1 MNLLYTLALTSVYI
15 FNSQGQY
22 LSVGED
28 GKPVLSKKTG
38 CNGGNRCYRDS
49 TERSRSQKL

>member
-15 FNSQGQY
+15 FNSLGQY
-22 LSVGED
+22 LSLGED

-38 CNGGNRCYRDS
+38 CNGGNQYYRDS
-49 TERSRSQKL
+49 IKRRRS